1 MRTGPPPHPY
11 TQRPQAQTPLSKDGT
26 ADASKH
32 KRPRLGRRRF
42 PMHHHFPHATGRT
55 HPLQT
60 HHPHRALTTR
70 ERGLTPQYGTLC
82 RMCGL
87 RRENSLHMGECNVIR
102 KLFMRINSLKAL
114 EHPFIF
120 PLTHAARTHQAIR
133 ILFATPAE
141 GAPQAIVNFMIILW
155 KNILISFYK
164 VDLENQ
170 PFDPNIVWRCTL
182 KRFADLAL
190 ALAHDART
198 KQLLAIGRGEPPPS
212 LNSHQARLSRRGR

>member
-1 MRTGPPPHPY
+1 
-11 TQRPQAQTPLSKDGT
+11 
-26 ADASKH
+26 
-32 KRPRLGRRRF
+32 
-42 PMHHHFPHATGRT
+42 
-55 HPLQT
+55 
-60 HHPHRALTTR
+60 
-70 ERGLTPQYGTLC
+70 
-82 RMCGL
+82 
-87 RRENSLHMGECNVIR
+87 MGECNVIR

-114 EHPFIF
+114 EDPFIF
-120 PLTHAARTHQAIR
+120 PLTPAARKHQAIR

-170 PFDPNIVWRCTL
+170 PFDPNLVWRCTL

-198 KQLLAIGRGEPPPS
+198 KQLLAINRGEPPPS
-212 LNSHQARLSRRGR
+212 LNSHQARLSPLATLDEEAELLFSDELHNHLIECDLTQYTAKRTQQKPTTQSDRIRQRHAEWVPEAGSTQIRHRRKRPVGSQWEP